1 MFGLCY
7 ENDKNNSSV
16 TVYSDWLKSIMAVV
30 LMCLFPFGFF
40 LIPYFGL
47 LTKIILFVV
56 AAIFVYSFLSE
67 KRSIIWDQ
75 ATKKIPLFVINK
87 HGIIPIL
94 TRSGLSLNEE
104 VVKWGDIAEIFIY
117 KVPLLYVSETVIDTN
132 KSDLTFIQPN
142 KDEAGVRYLGINL
155 RFNDEANSEHT
166 SQLIIVPHLQVMKPN
181 TNDFDILLTIAH
193 PSQKS
198 LIKWLHYYHQ
208 QYLKQKNKI

>member
-47 LTKIILFVV
+47 LT
-56 AAIFVYSFLSE
+56 
-67 KRSIIWDQ
+67 
-75 ATKKIPLFVINK
+75 KIPLFVINK

-208 QYLKQKNKI
+208 QYLKQKN